1 MYLYLKLMMILDQ
14 KQLRVDSFN
23 AYVLLDEIEN
33 TFNVKFNL
41 NETLDIK
48 NVGDFKKLLKKHG
61 VV

>member
-1 MYLYLKLMMILDQ
+1 MMILDQ